1 MAWGLSAG
9 ERGAATAGLGS
20 GQGVQGVLLR
30 WDRGAGERQQGERR
44 EAQPPGDE
52 EEGGRFSGG
61 ANGET
66 LSVLGRAELR
76 RSLNQIDGGILRFP
90 LEKHKKYKRLQRL
103 YNTAHYSSSGKS
115 NIMHINIIPSFLTT
129 EMHL

>member
-1 MAWGLSAG
+1 MEWGLSAG

-52 EEGGRFSGG
+52 EEGGGLGEGPTEKGLVCLGAWGSDGPSTRSIGG
-61 ANGET
+61 
-66 LSVLGRAELR
+66 
-76 RSLNQIDGGILRFP
+76 
-90 LEKHKKYKRLQRL
+90 
-103 YNTAHYSSSGKS
+103 SSG
-115 NIMHINIIPSFLTT
+115 FLC
-129 EMHL
+129 E

>member
-52 EEGGRFSGG
+52 EEGGGLAEGPMEKRLVCLDVRNSDDPSTKSMGGSSGF
-61 ANGET
+61 
-66 LSVLGRAELR
+66 LWK
-76 RSLNQIDGGILRFP
+76 
-90 LEKHKKYKRLQRL
+90 KHKKYKRLQRL

>member
-20 GQGVQGVLLR
+20 GQGVQSVLLR

-52 EEGGRFSGG
+52 EEGGG
-61 ANGET
+61 
-66 LSVLGRAELR
+66 LAE
-76 RSLNQIDGGILRFP
+76 GP
-90 LEKHKKYKRLQRL
+90 MEKRLVCLDVR
-103 YNTAHYSSSGKS
+103 NSDDPSTKSMGGSSG
-115 NIMHINIIPSFLTT
+115 FLWKNTRNTNGFRDYITQGTT
-129 EMHL
+129 ATVGSQTLCISTLFPVS

>member
-1 MAWGLSAG
+1 MWGLSEG
-9 ERGAATAGLGS
+9 EQGAATAGLGS

-52 EEGGRFSGG
+52 EEGGGLAEGPTEKGFVCLGVRSSDDPSTRSMGGSSGFLCR
-61 ANGET
+61 N
-66 LSVLGRAELR
+66 R
-76 RSLNQIDGGILRFP
+76 GITN
-90 LEKHKKYKRLQRL
+90 RLQSL
-103 YNTAHYSSSGKS
+103 YNTEHYS
-115 NIMHINIIPSFLTT
+115 NIISSFITT